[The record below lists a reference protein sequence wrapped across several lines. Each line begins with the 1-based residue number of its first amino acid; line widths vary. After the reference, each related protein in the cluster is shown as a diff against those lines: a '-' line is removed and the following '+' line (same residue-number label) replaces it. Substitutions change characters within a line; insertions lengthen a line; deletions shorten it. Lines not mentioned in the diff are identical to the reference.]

1 MYVPRAVSHRET
13 LHTKRPRDE
22 RSYAPWDST
31 CHQNDDEGPMP
42 RYVAPIYVEGPHPL
56 EGMRFL
62 SPWVL
67 LQAVTSSKSRSARTT
82 SEGSEGNVSTTD

>member
-1 MYVPRAVSHRET
+1 MSIHRVAVPQQAPN
-13 LHTKRPRDE
+13 TKRPRDE

-56 EGMRFL
+56 EGMRIS
-62 SPWVL
+62 SPGVGL
-67 LQAVTSSKSRSARTT
+67 FQANHKQQIWDRRVM
-82 SEGSEGNVSTTD
+82 